1 MEPSSKCA
9 VRRPKERVKALGARG
24 TRKRTFTAME
34 SKAATLEISN
44 QALEV
49 RIQELE
55 NLLNFMRKDLIQ
67 KMFAIPC
74 TGDVVVTYV
83 PRA

>member
-1 MEPSSKCA
+1 MEPNSKCA
-9 VRRPKERVKALGARG
+9 VRRPKEGVKPVGARG
-24 TRKRTFTAME
+24 TRKRKFTDME

-49 RIQELE
+49 RVQELE

-67 KMFAIPC
+67 KMFALP
-74 TGDVVVTYV
+74 
-83 PRA
+83 